1 MSENLIEKYPDGCQ
15 IIHEERMYPDL
26 YHVEQGS
33 QRLKSFEN
41 PDKARLYADIYEVLD
56 GFEEKGTGKRGVPPT
71 VVRAGEDVRMAYF
84 TASMSVTYAARAFE
98 IDIEHA
104 LEKVL
109 QVRERAEKQRSQ
121 GADEE

>member
-1 MSENLIEKYPDGCQ
+1 MTENVIEDYPDGCQ

-33 QRLKSFEN
+33 QRLKSFKN
-41 PDKARLYADIYEVLD
+41 LDKARLYAEIYEVLG
-56 GFEEKGTGKRGVPPT
+56 GFREKGTGKRGVPPT
-71 VVRAGEDVRMAYF
+71 VARAGEDVRMAYF

-98 IDIEHA
+98 IEVERA

-109 QVRERAEKQRSQ
+109 QVREQAEQQRSQ
-121 GADEE
+121 EVDKE